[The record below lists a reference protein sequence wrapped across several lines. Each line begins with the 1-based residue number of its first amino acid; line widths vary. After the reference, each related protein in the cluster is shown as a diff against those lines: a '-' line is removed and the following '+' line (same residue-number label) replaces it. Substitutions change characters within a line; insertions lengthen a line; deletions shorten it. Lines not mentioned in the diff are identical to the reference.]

1 MRDYELIIII
11 HPDQDETA
19 VNALIEKVKGWLK
32 DSGGAVQ
39 EVENWGRRTMAYAIK
54 KEREGNYVLFKM
66 QMAPSFSAAL
76 ERNLG
81 FQETIMRFL
90 ITAK

>member
-39 EVENWGRRTMAYAIK
+39 EVENWADGQWLMRSRKNAKAIMSYSK
-54 KEREGNYVLFKM
+54 CKWLPV
-66 QMAPSFSAAL
+66 
-76 ERNLG
+76 
-81 FQETIMRFL
+81 FL
-90 ITAK
+90 LPLNAI